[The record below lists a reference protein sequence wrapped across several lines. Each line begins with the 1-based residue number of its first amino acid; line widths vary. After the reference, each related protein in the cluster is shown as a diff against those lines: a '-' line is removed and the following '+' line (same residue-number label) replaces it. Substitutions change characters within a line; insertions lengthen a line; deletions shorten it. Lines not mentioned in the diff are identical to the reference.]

1 MRRALGLT
9 AVAVGLLAVFTVDV
23 AAQGKNRQGADKQ
36 VAEMATDQ
44 DYKLLGSIKDMTGK
58 LVSINTMSV
67 TFRLDIPHL
76 DPNPKYKPP
85 KGNNRQYQQLQN
97 IYRQQ
102 AKIMATR
109 DPFVRQMKMQQLM
122 ATMQKDQYL
131 QMMQAAAANGKPNNQ
146 PFLLAHQYKDFELEL
161 AENVI
166 VRKMF
171 LESEYDDKG
180 NLKTLTKEEKADLR
194 AKDPNPTKPGYQAK
208 MEDLQAGLQVKVY
221 LKMPKKTKPASESD
235 KAEDKAQG
243 KDKAA
248 DKTDESTDKG
258 KNADKADEKNAAKAE
273 VVKPLITMIVI
284 LQPLDAQ
291 VADSIPAKRKKDN

>member
-9 AVAVGLLAVFTVDV
+9 AVAAGLLAVFTADG
-23 AAQGKNRQGADKQ
+23 AAQGKNQQDRQ
-36 VAEMATDQ
+36 VADMATDQ

-58 LVSINTMSV
+58 LVSIDTMSV

-76 DPNPKYKPP
+76 DPNPKYRPP
-85 KGNNRQYQQLQN
+85 KGNNRQYQQMQR

-131 QMMQAAAANGKPNNQ
+131 QMTQAAAASGKPNNQ

-166 VRKMF
+166 LRKSD
-171 LESEYDDKG
+171 LERKYDDKG
-180 NLKTLTKEEKADLR
+180 NLKPYTKEEIAELR
-194 AKDPNPTKPGYQAK
+194 RQDPNPTKPGYQAK
-208 MEDLQAGLQVKVY
+208 MEELQAGLQVKVY

-248 DKTDESTDKG
+248 DKADES
-258 KNADKADEKNAAKAE
+258 ADKVKNVDKVDDKNTAKAE

-291 VADSIPAKRKKDN
+291 VADSIPAKRRKDN